1 MLIGGSLKNNNSI
14 LITGGAGFL
23 GSHLVDT
30 FLEKGNRI
38 SIIDNLSTTSKRN
51 HINPEAEFIQMD
63 INDTNLKKTIKKI
76 NPKII
81 IHCASQTSVSMSSRN
96 PKKDAEN
103 NILGTL
109 NLLESFYN
117 SQDYYFVFISTGGAI
132 YGENTGLSVGE
143 NHPCS
148 PKSPYGL
155 SKLTVEN
162 YIKYFS
168 ESIRMKHLIVRPANI
183 FGPRQNPHGE
193 AGVVSI
199 FANSMLN
206 NQNVSIFGDG
216 NDYRDYV
223 YVNDVVNFIEKAIE
237 KNASGV
243 FNVGTG
249 ISITTNK
256 VFSDLAEILNYTK
269 KPNYLPKRP
278 GDIKGITLDS
288 KKALKEINWKPKINF
303 EQGLNETISFLKSV
317 TLN

>member
-38 SIIDNLSTTSKRN
+38 SIIDNLSTTSKSN

-155 SKLTVEN
+155 SK
-162 YIKYFS
+162 
-168 ESIRMKHLIVRPANI
+168 
-183 FGPRQNPHGE
+183 
-193 AGVVSI
+193 
-199 FANSMLN
+199 
-206 NQNVSIFGDG
+206 
-216 NDYRDYV
+216 
-223 YVNDVVNFIEKAIE
+223 
-237 KNASGV
+237 
-243 FNVGTG
+243 
-249 ISITTNK
+249 
-256 VFSDLAEILNYTK
+256 
-269 KPNYLPKRP
+269 
-278 GDIKGITLDS
+278 
-288 KKALKEINWKPKINF
+288 
-303 EQGLNETISFLKSV
+303 
-317 TLN
+317 

>member
-38 SIIDNLSTTSKRN
+38 SIIDNLSTTSKSN

-155 SKLTVEN
+155 
-162 YIKYFS
+162 
-168 ESIRMKHLIVRPANI
+168 IRMKHLIVRPANI

-288 KKALKEINWKPKINF
+288 KKALKENGFHAKDVQSPPDKDEPN
-303 EQGLNETISFLKSV
+303 Q
-317 TLN
+317 